1 MNDSFNVYLI
11 NRNTKPV
18 TILLI
23 NVNQ

>member
-1 MNDSFNVYLI
+1 MSDSFNVYLI